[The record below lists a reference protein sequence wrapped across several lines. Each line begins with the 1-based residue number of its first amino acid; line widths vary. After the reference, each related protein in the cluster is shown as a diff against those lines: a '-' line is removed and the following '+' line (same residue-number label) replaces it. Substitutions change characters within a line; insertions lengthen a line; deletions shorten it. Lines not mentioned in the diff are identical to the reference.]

1 MLLETISSNE
11 IKQRMTIQTTSSSS
25 RSNSL
30 SGRKPA
36 RRVVGLII
44 VMLLFL
50 SVSSIFLGASE
61 LTMGQI
67 WQNLYQGFSGEKD
80 FIVWQHRLPRTIL
93 AILVGASLGL
103 SGSLVQGV
111 IRNPL
116 ASPDLMGISAGAG
129 FCATLLLVMIPTAP
143 TWWLSVAALLG
154 GLLAFCIIMLLA
166 QVSQPTPARLALIGV
181 AISAFLA
188 SGINFLLVIYPVE
201 INTAMIWLTG
211 SLWGRSWQH
220 IPMLTVIFTVL
231 MAVSMYLAWRLDVLG
246 LGEQTAYHLGVSV
259 KPLEFITLLTAVV
272 IASLAVSVAGT
283 VSFIGLL
290 APHIARLLFGH
301 QHRILLPASALIG
314 AIILVTADLLARSLF
329 APIEL
334 PAGVLTSVI
343 GAPYFIFLLSR
354 YRGW

>member
-1 MLLETISSNE
+1 
-11 IKQRMTIQTTSSSS
+11 MTIQTKASSS

-30 SGRKPA
+30 FSRKSSSRA
-36 RRVVGLII
+36 MVLII
-44 VMLLFL
+44 VMLFTL
-50 SVSSIFLGASE
+50 SVSSIFFGASE
-61 LTMGQI
+61 LTLGQI
-67 WQNLYQGFSGEKD
+67 WQHLYQGFGGEQD
-80 FIVWQHRLPRTIL
+80 FIVWQHRLPRTL
-93 AILVGASLGL
+93 LSILVGASLGL

-129 FCATLLLVMIPTAP
+129 FCATLLLVMLPAAP

-154 GLLAFCIIMLLA
+154 GLLAFSFIMLLA
-166 QVSQPTPARLALIGV
+166 QISQPTPARLALIGV

-188 SGINFLLVIYPVE
+188 SGINFLLVLYPVE

-220 IPMLTVIFTVL
+220 IPMLTVIFAVL

-246 LGEQTAYHLGVSV
+246 LGEQTAYHLGLSV
-259 KPLEFITLLTAVV
+259 KSLEFTTLLIAVV

-314 AIILVTADLLARSLF
+314 AIILVTADVLARSLF

-354 YRGW
+354 YKGW

>member
-1 MLLETISSNE
+1 
-11 IKQRMTIQTTSSSS
+11 MTIQTKASSS

-30 SGRKPA
+30 FSRKSA
-36 RRVVGLII
+36 SRAMVLII
-44 VMLLFL
+44 VMLFIL
-50 SVSSIFLGASE
+50 SVSSIFFGASE
-61 LTMGQI
+61 LTLGQI
-67 WQNLYQGFSGEKD
+67 WQHLYQGFGGDKD
-80 FIVWQHRLPRTIL
+80 FIVWQHRLPRTL
-93 AILVGASLGL
+93 LSILVGASLGL

-129 FCATLLLVMIPTAP
+129 FCATLLLVMLPAAP

-154 GLLAFCIIMLLA
+154 GLLAFSFIMLLA
-166 QVSQPTPARLALIGV
+166 QISQPTPARLALIGV

-188 SGINFLLVIYPVE
+188 SGINFLLVLYPVE

-220 IPMLTVIFTVL
+220 IPMLTVIFAVL

-259 KPLEFITLLTAVV
+259 KSLEFTTLLIAVV

-314 AIILVTADLLARSLF
+314 AIILVTADVLARSLF

-354 YRGW
+354 YKGW

>member
-1 MLLETISSNE
+1 
-11 IKQRMTIQTTSSSS
+11 MTIQTKASSS

-30 SGRKPA
+30 FAHKSASRA
-36 RRVVGLII
+36 VVLII
-44 VMLLFL
+44 LMLFTL
-50 SVSSIFLGASE
+50 SVSSIFFGASE
-61 LTMGQI
+61 LTLGQI
-67 WQNLYQGFSGEKD
+67 WQHLYQGFGGEQD
-80 FIVWQHRLPRTIL
+80 FIVWQHRLPRTL
-93 AILVGASLGL
+93 LSILVGASLGL

-129 FCATLLLVMIPTAP
+129 FCATLLLVMLPAAP

-154 GLLAFCIIMLLA
+154 GLLAFSFIMLLA
-166 QVSQPTPARLALIGV
+166 QISQPTPARLALIGV

-188 SGINFLLVIYPVE
+188 SGINFLLVLYPVE

-220 IPMLTVIFTVL
+220 IPMLTVIFAVL

-246 LGEQTAYHLGVSV
+246 LGEQTAYHLGLSV
-259 KPLEFITLLTAVV
+259 KSLEFTTLLIAVV

-314 AIILVTADLLARSLF
+314 AIILVTADVLARSLF

-354 YRGW
+354 YKGW

>member
-1 MLLETISSNE
+1 
-11 IKQRMTIQTTSSSS
+11 MTIQTNASSS

-30 SGRKPA
+30 FGHKSASRA
-36 RRVVGLII
+36 VVLII
-44 VMLLFL
+44 VLLLIL
-50 SVSSIFLGASE
+50 SVSSIFFGASE
-61 LTMGQI
+61 LTLGQI
-67 WQNLYQGFSGEKD
+67 WQHLYQGFSGEKD
-80 FIVWQHRLPRTIL
+80 FIVWQHRLPRTLL

-129 FCATLLLVMIPTAP
+129 FCATLLLVMIPAAP

-154 GLLAFCIIMLLA
+154 GLLAFCFIVLLA
-166 QVSQPTPARLALIGV
+166 QISQPTPARLALIGV

-220 IPMLTVIFTVL
+220 IPIFAALMVI
-231 MAVSMYLAWRLDVLG
+231 SMYLAWRLDVLG
-246 LGEQTAYHLGVSV
+246 LGEETAYHLGVSV
-259 KPLEFITLLTAVV
+259 KPLEFTTLLIAVV

-314 AIILVTADLLARSLF
+314 AIILVTADVLARSLF

-354 YRGW
+354 YKGW

>member
-1 MLLETISSNE
+1 
-11 IKQRMTIQTTSSSS
+11 MTIQTNASSSS
-25 RSNSL
+25 LHSL
-30 SGRKPA
+30 FARKSVGRA
-36 RRVVGLII
+36 VRLII
-44 VMLLFL
+44 LLLFIL
-50 SVSSIFLGASE
+50 SISSIFFGASE
-61 LTMGQI
+61 LTLAQI
-67 WQNLYQGFSGEKD
+67 WQHLQQGFGGDKD
-80 FIVWQHRLPRTIL
+80 FIVWQHRLPRTL
-93 AILVGASLGL
+93 LSILVGASLGL

-129 FCATLLLVMIPTAP
+129 FCATLLLVMLPAAP

-154 GLLAFCIIMLLA
+154 GLLAFSFIMLLA
-166 QVSQPTPARLALIGV
+166 QISQPTPARLALIGV

-220 IPMLTVIFTVL
+220 IPMLTIIFAVL

-246 LGEQTAYHLGVSV
+246 LGEETAYHLGVSV
-259 KPLEFITLLTAVV
+259 KPLEFTTLVIAVV

-314 AIILVTADLLARSLF
+314 AIILVTADVLARSLF

-354 YRGW
+354 YKGW

>member
-1 MLLETISSNE
+1 
-11 IKQRMTIQTTSSSS
+11 MTIQTKASSS

-30 SGRKPA
+30 FSRKSA
-36 RRVVGLII
+36 SRAMVLII
-44 VMLLFL
+44 VMLFTL
-50 SVSSIFLGASE
+50 SVSSIFFGASE
-61 LTMGQI
+61 LTLGQI
-67 WQNLYQGFSGEKD
+67 WQHLQQGFGGEQD
-80 FIVWQHRLPRTIL
+80 FIVWQHRLPRTL
-93 AILVGASLGL
+93 LSILVGASLGL

-129 FCATLLLVMIPTAP
+129 FCATLLLVMLPAAP

-154 GLLAFCIIMLLA
+154 GLLAFSFIMLLA
-166 QVSQPTPARLALIGV
+166 QISQPTPARLALIGV

-220 IPMLTVIFTVL
+220 IPMLTVIFAVL
-231 MAVSMYLAWRLDVLG
+231 MTVSMYLAWRLDVLG

-259 KPLEFITLLTAVV
+259 KSLEFTTLLIAVV

-314 AIILVTADLLARSLF
+314 AIILVTADVLARSLF

-354 YRGW
+354 YKGW